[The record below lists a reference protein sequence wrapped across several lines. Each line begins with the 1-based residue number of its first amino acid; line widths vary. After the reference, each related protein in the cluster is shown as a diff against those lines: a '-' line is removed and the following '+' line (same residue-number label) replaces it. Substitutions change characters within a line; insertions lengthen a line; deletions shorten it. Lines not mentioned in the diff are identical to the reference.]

1 MVRRK
6 NQCAYGF
13 GFKFQRDST
22 SVCEGA
28 PKVFRQRNSQ
38 RLNMEISKAEITS
51 AVAATTSPKS
61 QATTGKAPAATP
73 KDQELRGAE
82 ILIKALQAE
91 GVKYVWGYPGGAV
104 LHIYDA
110 LYKQDTIQHILVRH
124 EQAAVHAADG
134 YARATGDVGVALVTS
149 GPGATNAV
157 TGIATAYMDSIPMVI
172 VTGQVPTQ
180 AIGLDAFQECD
191 TVGITRPVVK
201 HNFLIKDVR
210 DLAETMKKAFHIAR
224 SGRPGP
230 VVVDIPKDVS
240 FKKVHYAG
248 YPATVEMRSYNPV
261 RKGHG
266 GQIRTAL
273 ALLLAAKRPYIY
285 TGGGVVLS
293 NASAELR
300 TLVDM
305 MGCPCTNTL
314 MGLGAYPASDRKFL
328 GMLGMHGTVEANNA
342 MQHCDVLLAVGAR
355 FDDRVIGNPKHFA
368 QNERKIIH
376 IDIDP
381 SSISKRVKVDI
392 PIVGDVKDV
401 LTEMIGMI
409 REGSTKP
416 DVQSLEPWWD
426 TIEGW
431 RKGECL
437 KYDHGKNDVIKPQ
450 YVIETLGNMTKGVD
464 TYITSDVGQHQMWAA
479 QYFRFE
485 EPRRWINSGGLGT
498 MGVDIPYAMGIKM
511 ARPQSEVFCITGD
524 GSVQMCIQEL
534 STCLQYNTPIK
545 IISLNNRYLGMVR
558 QWQELEYEGRYSHSY
573 MDALP
578 NFVKLAESYGHVGML
593 IERAQDVEPALRE
606 ARKLKDRT
614 VFMDFRTDPTE
625 NVFPMVR
632 AGSGITEMLLGS
644 EDL

>member
-1 MVRRK
+1 
-6 NQCAYGF
+6 
-13 GFKFQRDST
+13 
-22 SVCEGA
+22 
-28 PKVFRQRNSQ
+28 
-38 RLNMEISKAEITS
+38 MEISKAELTS
-51 AVAATTSPKS
+51 AAAAT
-61 QATTGKAPAATP
+61 GPAS
-73 KDQELRGAE
+73 QELRGSE
-82 ILIKALQAE
+82 ILVKALQAE
-91 GVKYVWGYPGGAV
+91 NVKYVWGYPGGAV

-110 LYKQDTIQHILVRH
+110 LYKQDTMQHVLVRH

-149 GPGATNAV
+149 GPGVTNAI

-172 VTGQVPTQ
+172 ITGQVPVP

-201 HNFLIKDVR
+201 HNFLVKDVR
-210 DLAETMKKAFHIAR
+210 QMAEVLKKAFHIAR

-240 FKKVHYAG
+240 FNKTPYSG
-248 YPATVEMRSYNPV
+248 YPDKVEMRSYNPV

-266 GQIRTAL
+266 GQIRKAL
-273 ALLLAAKRPYIY
+273 QLLMTAKRPYIY
-285 TGGGVVLS
+285 TGGGVVLG
-293 NASAELR
+293 NATNELR

-305 MGCPCTNTL
+305 LGYPVTNTL
-314 MGLGAYPASDRKFL
+314 MGLGSYPASDPKFL
-328 GMLGMHGTVEANNA
+328 GMLGMHGTLEANNT
-342 MQHCDVLLAVGAR
+342 MQNCDVLLAVGAR

-392 PIVGDVKDV
+392 PIVGDTKDV
-401 LTEMIGMI
+401 LTDLISMVRESGM
-409 REGSTKP
+409 KP
-416 DVQSLEPWWD
+416 DAAALNDWWKQ
-426 TIEGW
+426 INEW
-431 RKGECL
+431 RQRDCL
-437 KYDHGKNDVIKPQ
+437 KYDRKNTEVIKPQ
-450 YVIETLGNMTKGVD
+450 AVVESLWNMTKNDDV
-464 TYITSDVGQHQMWAA
+464 YITSDVGQHQMWAA
-479 QYFRFE
+479 QYYRFD

-498 MGVDIPYAMGIKM
+498 MGVGIPYAMGIKL
-511 ARPQSEVFCITGD
+511 AKPKSEVFCITGE

-545 IISLNNRYLGMVR
+545 IVSLNNRYLGMVR
-558 QWQELEYEGRYSHSY
+558 QWQEFDYEGRYSHSY

-593 IERAQDVEPALRE
+593 IEHPRDIEAALRE

-625 NVFPMVR
+625 NVFPMVK
-632 AGSGITEMLLGS
+632 AGKGITEMLLGS

>member
-1 MVRRK
+1 
-6 NQCAYGF
+6 
-13 GFKFQRDST
+13 
-22 SVCEGA
+22 
-28 PKVFRQRNSQ
+28 
-38 RLNMEISKAEITS
+38 MEMSKAELSS
-51 AVAATTSPKS
+51 AAAATAS
-61 QATTGKAPAATP
+61 QTL
-73 KDQELRGAE
+73 ELRGAE
-82 ILIKALQAE
+82 ILVKTLQAE

-110 LYKQDTIQHILVRH
+110 FYKQDTIQHVLVRH

-149 GPGATNAV
+149 GPGVTNAV

-172 VTGQVPTQ
+172 ITGQVPSH

-191 TVGITRPVVK
+191 TVGITRPIVK
-201 HNFLIKDVR
+201 HNFLVKDVKT
-210 DLAETMKKAFHIAR
+210 LADVMKKAFHIAR

-230 VVVDIPKDVS
+230 VVVDIPKDIS
-240 FKKVHYAG
+240 FNKTAYTG
-248 YPATVEMRSYNPV
+248 YPTSVEMRSYNPV

-266 GQIRTAL
+266 GQIRKAL
-273 ALLLAAKRPYIY
+273 QLLMGAKRPYIY
-285 TGGGVVLS
+285 TGGGVILG
-293 NASAELR
+293 NATAELR
-300 TLVDM
+300 QLVDM
-305 MGCPCTNTL
+305 LGYPITNTL

-328 GMLGMHGTVEANNA
+328 GMLGMHGTIEANNA
-342 MQHCDVLLAVGAR
+342 MQNCDVLLAVGAR

-368 QNERKIIH
+368 QNERKIVH

-401 LTEMIGMI
+401 LNELIAMVK
-409 REGSTKP
+409 ESNTKP
-416 DVQSLEPWWD
+416 DADALGAWWD

-431 RKGECL
+431 RKKDCL
-437 KYDHGKNDVIKPQ
+437 RYDRKNTEVIKPQ
-450 YVIETLGNMTKGVD
+450 YVVETLWNMTKDADAYV
-464 TYITSDVGQHQMWAA
+464 TSDVGQHQMWAA
-479 QYFRFE
+479 QYYRFD

-498 MGVDIPYAMGIKM
+498 MGVGIPYAMGIKL
-511 ARPQSEVFCITGD
+511 AKPQSEVYCITGE

-545 IISLNNRYLGMVR
+545 IVSLNNRYLGMVR
-558 QWQELEYEGRYSHSY
+558 QWQELDYECRYSHSY

-578 NFVKLAESYGHVGML
+578 NFVKLAEAYGHVGML
-593 IERAQDVEPALRE
+593 IEHPKDVEPALRE

-625 NVFPMVR
+625 NVFPMVQ
-632 AGSGITEMLLGS
+632 AGKGITEMLLGS